1 MGPLRL
7 IWLSLFVVVDGDLFT
22 FRRGPS
28 DVAAISNGV
37 TISRRGLKIR
47 KSHSLIIIPS
57 AAVPF
62 MVNIVDA

>member
-1 MGPLRL
+1 M
-7 IWLSLFVVVDGDLFT
+7 VDGDLFT